1 LKTCLVTGGT
11 GFIGSAITRLLLERG
26 YKVRVLDNNSRG
38 NFRRLKDVID
48 SLDIREGD
56 IRNAD
61 LVSKSL
67 VNVDIVIH
75 LAYINGTINFYERP
89 REVLDVAIV
98 GIQNVLEAMRVN
110 EVPELY
116 LASSSEVYQYPE
128 IFPTPEIVPLVVPD
142 PYNSRYSYGLG
153 KIVQEFMCIHA
164 DTFLNILAIFRPHNV
179 YGSDMGFQHVIPEL
193 CAKIV
198 AEKSNRVE
206 LKGDGSQSR
215 SFCHISDF
223 VQGFGLLL
231 DAEFERETFNL
242 GTREEVTIS
251 HLARLIAS
259 SLGRQIEFS
268 TSTAPK
274 GETQRRI
281 PDIAK
286 IESLGF
292 SQSMTLHAGVRDYCE
307 WFISNPIY
315 ESLI

>member
-1 LKTCLVTGGT
+1 MKTCLITGGT
-11 GFIGSAITRLLLERG
+11 GFIGSALTRLLLERG
-26 YKVRVLDNNSRG
+26 FNVRVLDDNSRG
-38 NFRRLKDVID
+38 NFRRLTEVMD

-67 VNVDIVIH
+67 LGVDVVVH

-98 GIQNVLEAMRVN
+98 GMQNVLEAMKVHN
-110 EVPELY
+110 VPELY
-116 LASSSEVYQYPE
+116 LASSSEVYQYPDV
-128 IFPTPEIVPLVVPD
+128 FPTPEVVPLVVPD
-142 PYNSRYSYGLG
+142 PFNPRYSYGLG
-153 KIVQEFMCIHA
+153 KIVQEFMSIHA
-164 DTFLNILAIFRPHNV
+164 DTFLKRLAIFRPHNI
-179 YGSDMGFQHVIPEL
+179 YGPDMGFQHVIPEL

-198 AEKSNRVE
+198 AEKSNKVM

-231 DAEFERETFNL
+231 NADIKRETFNL
-242 GTREEVTIS
+242 GTREEVTMS
-251 HLARLIAS
+251 HLAGVIAS

-268 TSTAPK
+268 ASVAPT
-274 GETQRRI
+274 GETIRRI
-281 PDIAK
+281 PDISK

-292 SQSMTLHAGVRDYCE
+292 SQSIKLEAGVRDYCN
-307 WFISNPIY
+307 WYISN
-315 ESLI
+315 SN

>member
-1 LKTCLVTGGT
+1 MKTCLVTGGT
-11 GFIGSAITRLLLERG
+11 GFIGSALTRLLLERG
-26 YKVRVLDNNSRG
+26 FNVRVLDDNSRG
-38 NFRRLKDVID
+38 NFRRLTDVMD

-67 VNVDIVIH
+67 VGVDVVVH

-98 GIQNVLEAMRVN
+98 GMQNVLEAMKVN
-110 EVPELY
+110 DVPELY
-116 LASSSEVYQYPE
+116 LASSSEVYQYPDL
-128 IFPTPEIVPLVVPD
+128 FPTPESVPLVVPD
-142 PYNSRYSYGLG
+142 PFNPRYSYGLG
-153 KIVQEFMCIHA
+153 KIVQEFMSIDA
-164 DTFLNILAIFRPHNV
+164 DTFLKRLAIFRPHNI
-179 YGSDMGFQHVIPEL
+179 YGPDMGFQHVIPEL

-198 AEKSNRVE
+198 AEKSNNVE

-231 DAEFERETFNL
+231 NADIERETFNL

-251 HLARLIAS
+251 HLAGVIAS
-259 SLGRQIEFS
+259 SLGREIEFS
-268 TSTAPK
+268 TSIAPT
-274 GETQRRI
+274 GETNRRV
-281 PDIAK
+281 PDISK

-292 SQSMTLHAGVRDYCE
+292 SQSMKLQAGVRDYCD
-307 WFISNPIY
+307 WFISNPM
-315 ESLI
+315 

>member
-1 LKTCLVTGGT
+1 MKTCLVTGGT
-11 GFIGSAITRLLLERG
+11 GFIGSALTRLLLERG
-26 YKVRVLDNNSRG
+26 FNVRVLDDNSRG
-38 NFRRLKDVID
+38 NYRRLTDVMD

-67 VNVDIVIH
+67 LGVDVVVH

-98 GIQNVLEAMRVN
+98 GMQNVLEAMKVHN
-110 EVPELY
+110 VPELY
-116 LASSSEVYQYPE
+116 LASSSEVYQYPDV
-128 IFPTPEIVPLVVPD
+128 FPTPEAVPLVVPD
-142 PYNSRYSYGLG
+142 PFNPRYSYGLG
-153 KIVQEFMCIHA
+153 KIVQEFMSTHA
-164 DTFLNILAIFRPHNV
+164 DTFLKRLAIFRPHNI
-179 YGSDMGFQHVIPEL
+179 YGPDMGFQHVIPEL

-198 AEKSNRVE
+198 AEKSNKVE

-231 DAEFERETFNL
+231 NADIERETFNL

-251 HLARLIAS
+251 HLAGVIAS

-268 TSTAPK
+268 TSLAPT
-274 GETQRRI
+274 GETNRRV
-281 PDIAK
+281 PDISK

-292 SQSMTLHAGVRDYCE
+292 SQSVKLEAGVREYCK
-307 WFISNPIY
+307 WYISNPN
-315 ESLI
+315 

>member
-1 LKTCLVTGGT
+1 LKTCLITGGT
-11 GFIGSAITRLLLERG
+11 GFIGSALTRLLLERG
-26 YKVRVLDNNSRG
+26 FNVRVLDDNSRG
-38 NFRRLKDVID
+38 NYRRLTDVMD

-67 VNVDIVIH
+67 LGVDVVVH

-98 GIQNVLEAMRVN
+98 GMQNVLEAMKVN
-110 EVPELY
+110 NVPELY
-116 LASSSEVYQYPE
+116 LASSSEVYQYPAV
-128 IFPTPEIVPLVVPD
+128 FPTPEAVPLVVPD
-142 PYNSRYSYGLG
+142 PFNPRYSYGLG
-153 KIVQEFMCIHA
+153 KIVQEFMSIHA
-164 DTFLNILAIFRPHNV
+164 DTFLKRLAVFRPHNI

-198 AEKSNRVE
+198 AEKSNKVV

-231 DAEFERETFNL
+231 NANIERETFNL

-251 HLARLIAS
+251 HLAGVIAS

-268 TSTAPK
+268 TSIAPS
-274 GETQRRI
+274 GETNRRL
-281 PDIAK
+281 PDISK

-292 SQSMTLHAGVRDYCE
+292 SQSIKLEAGVRDYCN
-307 WFISNPIY
+307 WYISN
-315 ESLI
+315 SK